1 MKKPFSFYM
10 LVLTLALLALITA
23 WVATA
28 LAIALPV
35 SKTFS
40 GMPFYPF

>member
-10 LVLTLALLALITA
+10 LVLLALLALITA